1 MPRRGAARGL
11 SAITAKMDAM
21 AVIADSLVADLDDE
35 QREAVLAP
43 RGPVC
48 VLAGAGTGKT
58 RTITHRIAQLVATG
72 HVAAGQVL
80 AVTFTQRA
88 AGEMRA
94 RLRALG
100 DAAQTGSGVGAVQA
114 MTFHAAAHRQ
124 LRYFW
129 PRVVGDTGWQLLDTK
144 FAVVARGASRAGLH
158 LSTDDVRDVA
168 GEIEWAKASLI
179 SPEHYPDAVAAVARD
194 VPLDATQVATV
205 YAAYE
210 SLKSRGDGV
219 ALLDFDDLLLHTAA
233 AIEDDGA
240 VAEEFRDRY
249 RCFVVDEYQDV
260 TPLQQRVLSAWLGD
274 RDDLTVVGDANQTIY
289 SFTGASPR
297 YLLDFSRRFPDAAV
311 VRLERDYRSTPQ
323 VVSLAN
329 RVIAAAR
336 GRVAGSKLHLVGQ
349 RDPGPTPT
357 FREYPDEVAEAAG
370 AAAAI
375 SQLVEAGTP
384 PSQIAVLYRINA
396 QSEVYEEALTE
407 AGIAYQVRG
416 GEGFFSR
423 QEIRQ
428 ALLVLQR
435 AANRGADVD
444 GALPDGGDP
453 LRPAPPRLRSP
464 LPDGGNPLPEMVRGL
479 LEPLGLTAEPPTGTR
494 ARERWEALVALAELV
509 DEEVAHRPQLN
520 LPDLLAELRS
530 RADARHPP
538 VVQGVTLASLHAA
551 KGLEWDAV
559 FLVGLTD
566 GTLPISH
573 ALAHGA
579 ESEAVEEERRLL
591 YVGITRARMHLAL
604 SWALSRN
611 PGGRQSRKPSRFL
624 NGLSPQTQPDP
635 NPSRPR
641 RNRGAAS
648 RCRICNNQLSTPT
661 AIMLRRCETCA
672 ADIDDELLLQLKD
685 WRLRTAKEMNVPAYV
700 VFTDNTLIAIAELL
714 PADDA
719 ALVAIPGIGARK
731 LEQFGPDV
739 LDLVRSRS

>member
-1 MPRRGAARGL
+1 
-11 SAITAKMDAM
+11 MDAM
-21 AVIADSLVADLDDE
+21 PAISDPLIADLDDE

-58 RTITHRIAQLVATG
+58 RTITHRIAQLVAAG

-88 AGEMRA
+88 AGEMRT

-100 DAAQTGSGVGAVQA
+100 AAAHTGSGVGMVQA
-114 MTFHAAAHRQ
+114 LTFHAAAHRQ

-129 PRVVGDTGWQLLDTK
+129 PRVVGDTGWQLLDSK
-144 FAVVARGASRAGLH
+144 FAVVARAASSSRLQ

-179 SPEHYPDAVAAVARD
+179 SPEQYPDAVAAAARD
-194 VPLDATQVATV
+194 IPLDAARVATV

-210 SLKSRGDGV
+210 SLKSRGDDV

-233 AIEDDGA
+233 AIENDA
-240 VAEEFRDRY
+240 AIAEEFRDRY

-289 SFTGASPR
+289 SFTGATPR
-297 YLLDFSRRFPDAAV
+297 YLLDFSRQFPDATV

-349 RDPGPTPT
+349 RDPGPAPS
-357 FREYPDEVAEAAG
+357 FSEHPDEVAEAA
-370 AAAAI
+370 AVAKSI
-375 SQLVEAGTP
+375 SRLVESGTAP
-384 PSQIAVLYRINA
+384 AEIAVLYRINA

-407 AGIAYQVRG
+407 AGIPYQVRG

-435 AANRGADVD
+435 AAGRGTEAEA
-444 GALPDGGDP
+444 ALPDV
-453 LRPAPPRLRSP
+453 
-464 LPDGGNPLPEMVRGL
+464 VRGL

-494 ARERWEALVALAELV
+494 ARERWEALSGLAELV
-509 DEEVAHRPQLN
+509 DEEVAHRPQLD
-520 LPDLLAELRS
+520 LPGLLAELRT
-530 RADARHPP
+530 RADSRHPP

-604 SWALSRN
+604 SWSLSRN
-611 PGGRQSRKPSRFL
+611 PGGRQTRKPSRFL
-624 NGLSPQTQPDP
+624 NGLAPQTQSDSTA
-635 NPSRPR
+635 SRPR

-648 RCRICNNQLSTPT
+648 RCRICNNQLTTPA
-661 AIMLRRCETCA
+661 AIMLRRCESCA

-685 WRLRTAKEMNVPAYV
+685 WRLRTAKDLKVPAYV

-714 PADDA
+714 PSDDA

-739 LDLVRSRS
+739 LELVRSRG

>member
-1 MPRRGAARGL
+1 MPRRGAARRL

-21 AVIADSLVADLDDE
+21 PVIADSLIADLDDE

-58 RTITHRIAQLVATG
+58 RTITHRIAQLVAAG

-88 AGEMRA
+88 AGEMRS

-100 DAAQTGSGVGAVQA
+100 AASETGVGSVQA
-114 MTFHAAAHRQ
+114 VTFHAAAHRQ

-129 PRVVGDTGWQLLDTK
+129 PRVVGDTGWQLMDSK
-144 FAVVARGASRAGLH
+144 FAVVARGATRAGLQ

-179 SPEHYPDAVAAVARD
+179 SPEQYPEAVAAISRD
-194 VPLDATQVATV
+194 VPLDAAKVATV

-210 SLKSRGDGV
+210 SLKSRDDGV
-219 ALLDFDDLLLHTAA
+219 AMLDFDDLLLYTAA
-233 AIEDDGA
+233 AIENDAA
-240 VAEEFRDRY
+240 VADEFRNRY

-289 SFTGASPR
+289 SFTGATPR
-297 YLLDFSRRFPDAAV
+297 YLLDFSRRFPEAAV

-349 RDPGPTPT
+349 RDPGPEPT
-357 FREYPDEVAEAAG
+357 FNEYSDEAAEAAAV
-370 AAAAI
+370 AASI
-375 SQLVEAGTP
+375 KRLVESGTP
-384 PSQIAVLYRINA
+384 PSEIAVLYRINA
-396 QSEVYEEALTE
+396 QSEAYEEALTE

-428 ALLVLQR
+428 ALLALQR
-435 AANRGADVD
+435 AANRDVE
-444 GALPDGGDP
+444 G
-453 LRPAPPRLRSP
+453 
-464 LPDGGNPLPEMVRGL
+464 PLPEVVRGL
-479 LEPLGLTAEPPTGTR
+479 LEPLGLTAQPPTGVR
-494 ARERWEALVALAELV
+494 ARERWEALLALAELV
-509 DEEVAHRPQLN
+509 DEEVEHRPAL
-520 LPDLLAELRS
+520 DMVELLAELRT
-530 RADARHPP
+530 RADSRHSP

-559 FLVGLTD
+559 FLVGVND

-573 ALAHGA
+573 ALAHGP

-591 YVGITRARMHLAL
+591 YVGLTRARMHLAL
-604 SWALSRN
+604 SWALARN
-611 PGGRQSRKPSRFL
+611 PGGRQSRKSSRFL
-624 NGLSPQTQPDP
+624 NGLSPQTQADATP
-635 NPSRPR
+635 NRSRR
-641 RNRGAAS
+641 RAPAS
-648 RCRICNNQLSTPT
+648 RCRICNNQLTTPA

-672 ADIDDELLLQLKD
+672 ADIDDELLLELKD

-714 PADDA
+714 PTDDA

-739 LDLVRSRS
+739 LDLVRSRA

>member
-1 MPRRGAARGL
+1 MPVTVDPL
-11 SAITAKMDAM
+11 
-21 AVIADSLVADLDDE
+21 IAGLDDE

-94 RLRALG
+94 RLRVLG
-100 DAAQTGSGVGAVQA
+100 AGAQAGVGTVQA

-129 PRVVGDTGWQLLDTK
+129 PRLVGDSGWQLLDSK
-144 FAVVARGASRAGLH
+144 FPVVARAATRAGMQ
-158 LSTDDVRDVA
+158 LSTDDVRDLA

-179 SPEHYPDAVAAVARD
+179 TPEQYPTAVAQAGRD
-194 VPLDATQVATV
+194 IPLDAARVAGV
-205 YAAYE
+205 YSTYE
-210 SLKSRGDGV
+210 TLKSRGDGV
-219 ALLDFDDLLLHTAA
+219 TLLDFDDLLLHTAA
-233 AIEDDGA
+233 AIENDPS
-240 VAEEFRDRY
+240 VADEFRDRY

-260 TPLQQRVLSAWLGD
+260 TPLQQRVLSAWLGG

-297 YLLDFSRRFPDAAV
+297 YLLDFSRRFPDATV

-336 GRVAGSKLHLVGQ
+336 GRVAGSKLQLIGQ
-349 RDPGPTPT
+349 RDPGPAPT
-357 FREYPDEVAEAAG
+357 FHEYSDEVAEAAG
-370 AAAAI
+370 AAASIAKLIESGTAPAEIAI
-375 SQLVEAGTP
+375 
-384 PSQIAVLYRINA
+384 LYRINA

-407 AGIAYQVRG
+407 AGIPYQVRG

-428 ALLVLQR
+428 ALLALRR
-435 AANRGADVD
+435 AADRGVAGELAEV
-444 GALPDGGDP
+444 
-453 LRPAPPRLRSP
+453 
-464 LPDGGNPLPEMVRGL
+464 VREV
-479 LEPLGLTAEPPTGTR
+479 LEPLGLTAQPPAGVR
-494 ARERWEALVALAELV
+494 ARERWEALTSLAELV
-509 DEEVAHRPQLN
+509 DDEVAQRPQLD
-520 LPDLLAELRS
+520 LVALLAELRL
-530 RADARHPP
+530 RADSRHPP

-559 FLVGLTD
+559 FLVGVAD
-566 GTLPISH
+566 ATLPISH

-579 ESEAVEEERRLL
+579 DSEAVEEERRLL
-591 YVGITRARMHLAL
+591 YVGITRARAKLAL
-604 SWALSRN
+604 SWALARN

-624 NGLSPQTQPDP
+624 NGIAPQTEANPTPD
-635 NPSRPR
+635 RIR
-641 RNRGAAS
+641 RNRGSAS
-648 RCRICNNQLSTPT
+648 RCRVCNNPLTTP
-661 AIMLRRCETCA
+661 AAVMLRRCESCA
-672 ADIDDELLLQLKD
+672 AEIDEELLLQLKE
-685 WRLRTAKEMNVPAYV
+685 WRLRTAKELNVPAFV

-714 PADDA
+714 PTDDA
-719 ALVAIPGIGARK
+719 QLVAIPGIGARK
-731 LEQFGPDV
+731 LEQYGPDV
-739 LDLVRSRS
+739 LRLVRDRGVRA